1 MQWPLYIVKLTDT
14 LQFDVATGASTPARQ
29 QGGTL
34 EGMYANAFPTNT
46 SGDTFS
52 ASAVQPARMSVMP
65 APAAGAAA
73 EHMQEYVQYQ
83 LDSLGG
89 NTLLNGLVLQ
99 QGQHSRLIGGMH
111 NMLSL
116 ELLVSGVRV
125 HDMYIVAER

>member
-1 MQWPLYIVKLTDT
+1 
-14 LQFDVATGASTPARQ
+14 
-29 QGGTL
+29 
-34 EGMYANAFPTNT
+34 
-46 SGDTFS
+46 
-52 ASAVQPARMSVMP
+52 MP